1 MHKLQCRVFFAIVA
15 TLGIAA
21 SVPDG
26 LAQANQ
32 SQKLPPEIFALV
44 PEGAQVTTQ
53 SFGVNQINAP
63 VEFVA
68 ERKSGLRSQ
77 VMTHYHFIFRSYDGN
92 SEMWKMIAPSS
103 REEVETDSKNAAQ
116 SMASNT
122 NEMISPPEVTQYPWG
137 KGVTQRR
144 KFYGDGAP
152 DFYSYHC
159 LYWGVAGSTVFQLEV
174 EEIADRADADKW
186 AMKVADT
193 AARTTRTSLSK

>member
-1 MHKLQCRVFFAIVA
+1 MRQSHWWVFFVIVA

-32 SQKLPPEIFALV
+32 SQRLPPEILALV

-63 VEFVA
+63 AEFVA

-77 VMTHYHFIFRSYDGN
+77 VMTHYHFVFRSYDGD
-92 SEMWKMIAPSS
+92 SDMWKMIAPSK
-103 REEVETDSKNAAQ
+103 REEVETESKNAAQ
-116 SMASNT
+116 SMAKT
-122 NEMISPPEVTQYPWG
+122 IDPMISPPETTQYPWG

-159 LYWGVAGSTVFQLEV
+159 LYFGVAGSTEFQLEV
-174 EEIADRADADKW
+174 EEIPDRADADKW
-186 AMKVADT
+186 AMKVAET
-193 AARTTRTSLSK
+193 AARTSRTSLSR